1 MTRIVKLQAEN
12 IKRLRAVEITPDG
25 NIVRIT
31 GRNGQGKSSVLDAI
45 AYALGG
51 QALVP
56 SKPIREGEKKARA
69 VVTLDNGLT
78 VERRFTERGTVL
90 EVKNADGAKYGSPQA
105 MIDKMLGA
113 LTFDPLGFARAPARE
128 QFETLRRLAGI
139 DTSKIDEGIKKL
151 EAERPSLRA
160 AMRREADVLAS
171 MPDDPEA
178 PTERANVRALLDEL
192 EEVRRHNEQAD
203 RTERKRSDL
212 RREIAALDEKIKRLE
227 ADKQQ
232 ATADL
237 MLLPMPAEPRDETAI
252 RTRIDSAEEMNQRHA
267 AAEKRREQEARATEA
282 TEAFEAI
289 EARIQRGREKRAEA
303 IAAATYPVP
312 GLALG
317 DGEVIFNEIPLSQA
331 SSAEQLRVSTAVA
344 MAMNPELRV
353 LRIQD
358 GSLLDSTSL
367 AAIAEMASANDYQV
381 WIESVDE
388 TGTVG
393 FVIEDGAVR
402 DSDAEAAE

>member
-1 MTRIVKLQAEN
+1 MTRIVRLQAEN
-12 IKRLRAVEITPDG
+12 IKRLKAVEITPDG

-78 VERRFTERGTVL
+78 VERRFTEKGTVL
-90 EVKNADGAKYGSPQA
+90 EVKREDGAKYGSPQA

-113 LTFDPLGFARAPARE
+113 LTFDPLGFARAPTRE
-128 QFETLRRLAGI
+128 QFETLRRLAGV
-139 DTSKIDEGIKKL
+139 DTSQIDDGLKKL
-151 EAERPSLRA
+151 EGERPALRA
-160 AMRREADVLAS
+160 AMRREEDVLSS

-178 PTERANVRALLDEL
+178 PAERVDVRALLAEL
-192 EEVRRHNEQAD
+192 EEVRQHNEQAD
-203 RTERKRSDL
+203 RAERKRSDL
-212 RREIAALDEKIKRLE
+212 RREIADLDEKIKRLE
-227 ADKQQ
+227 AEKQQ

-237 MLLPMPAEPRDETAI
+237 MSLPMPAELRDETPI
-252 RTRIDSAEEMNQRHA
+252 RARIDSAEEVNARHA
-267 AAEKRREQEARATEA
+267 EAEKRREQERRATEA
-282 TEAFEAI
+282 RAAFEAI

-312 GLALG
+312 GLELG
-317 DGEVIFNEIPLSQA
+317 DGEVLFDGIPLAQA

-344 MAMNPELRV
+344 MAMNPDLRV

-367 AAIAEMASANDYQV
+367 AAIAEMADAADYQV

-388 TGTVG
+388 SGKVG
-393 FVIEDGAVR
+393 IVIEDGAV
-402 DSDAEAAE
+402 AMAAEEAAE

>member
-1 MTRIVKLQAEN
+1 MTRIIKLEAEN
-12 IKRLRAVEITPDG
+12 VKRLKAISITPTG
-25 NIVRIT
+25 NVVRIT
-31 GRNGQGKSSVLDAI
+31 GKNGQGKSSALDSI

-56 SKPIREGEKKARA
+56 SQPIRKGEKKARA
-69 VVTLDNGLT
+69 AVTLDNGLS
-78 VERRFTERGTVL
+78 VERRFTEKGSVLDVRGPAG
-90 EVKNADGAKYGSPQA
+90 EKYPSPQA
-105 MIDKMLGA
+105 MVDKMLGD
-113 LTFDPLGFARAPARE
+113 LTFDPLAFSRASPKE

-139 DTSKIDEGIKKL
+139 DTSKIDEWLRKL

-178 PTERANVRALLDEL
+178 PAERVDVRALLAEWEKAVKHNDYRTTLIAHRDEL
-192 EEVRRHNEQAD
+192 EGQRDDLVKKIAEL
-203 RTERKRSDL
+203 KSDL
-212 RREIAALDEKIKRLE
+212 EEVEALIGKTPEPPE
-227 ADKQQ
+227 AI
-232 ATADL
+232 
-237 MLLPMPAEPRDETAI
+237 DETPI
-252 RTRIDSAEEMNQRHA
+252 RARIDSAEELNQRHA
-267 AAEKRREQEARATEA
+267 AAERRREQGVRATEA
-282 TEAFEAI
+282 AEAFQAV

-317 DGEVIFNEIPLSQA
+317 DGEVIFNEIPLAQA

-344 MAMNPELRV
+344 MAMNPDLRV

-367 AAIAEMASANDYQV
+367 AAIAEMADEHDYQV

-388 TGTVG
+388 SGTVG
-393 FVIEDGAVR
+393 FVIEDGEVVATRGEV
-402 DSDAEAAE
+402 EA